1 MDEKINDEVENN
13 DSEVEN
19 NDSIEREKN
28 VGEESDQQKKH
39 ANKIST
45 EESLE
50 NNETTSH
57 EDNMENNK
65 TASNEETTE
74 NNKTA
79 SDEANQE
86 TINTLK
92 KELSENKDKLLRSL
106 AESEN
111 TRKQME
117 KIRIETNK
125 YGVQPLAREIL
136 NVVDNFNRAL
146 NLKDDNKEK
155 GLEEGLTLIQKEILS
170 ILEKFNVKKINALG
184 EDFNANFHQ
193 AMFEKETIEFEDGKV
208 CEIVQDGYTFHDR
221 LLRPV
226 LVGVAKKSDENN
238 NDKKTKESENKK
250 TEE

>member
-1 MDEKINDEVENN
+1 MNKKTNDEVENN
-13 DSEVEN
+13 NSMGTQESADEKIDQTKDKENKILAEESLNKNDTSSDDGSSEN
-19 NDSIEREKN
+19 NETITDK
-28 VGEESDQQKKH
+28 G
-39 ANKIST
+39 
-45 EESLE
+45 SLE
-50 NNETTSH
+50 NNETS
-57 EDNMENNK
+57 
-65 TASNEETTE
+65 SEE
-74 NNKTA
+74 A
-79 SDEANQE
+79 YLE
-86 TINTLK
+86 TVDSLK

-146 NLKDDNKEK
+146 NLKDDNNEK
-155 GLEEGLTLIQKEILS
+155 SLEEGLTLIQKEILS
-170 ILEKFNVKKINALG
+170 ILDKFNVKKINALG

-193 AMFEKETIEFEDGKV
+193 AMFEKETNEFEVGKV

-226 LVGVAKKSDENN
+226 LVGVAKKSNENN
-238 NDKKTKESENKK
+238 NDKKADEDENTKNQEQN
-250 TEE
+250 

>member
-1 MDEKINDEVENN
+1 MDDKTNDKLGQNNSMEQQENIDEKLSQEKGKDNKILDEDISENN
-13 DSEVEN
+13 
-19 NDSIEREKN
+19 
-28 VGEESDQQKKH
+28 ESSGDED
-39 ANKIST
+39 IS
-45 EESLE
+45 E
-50 NNETTSH
+50 NNETSS
-57 EDNMENNK
+57 EGDNL
-65 TASNEETTE
+65 
-74 NNKTA
+74 
-79 SDEANQE
+79 E
-86 TINTLK
+86 TIDSLK

-146 NLKDDNKEK
+146 NLKDDNNEK
-155 GLEEGLTLIQKEILS
+155 GLEEGLNLIQKEILS
-170 ILEKFNVKKINALG
+170 ILEKFNVKKIQALG

-193 AMFEKETIEFEDGKV
+193 AMFEKETNEFEDGKV

-226 LVGVAKKSDENN
+226 LVGVAKKSNENN
-238 NDKKTKESENKK
+238 SDKNIEVDDNTEN
-250 TEE
+250 EEKN

>member
-1 MDEKINDEVENN
+1 MNEKTNNEVENN
-13 DSEVEN
+13 SSMGQKE
-19 NDSIEREKN
+19 S
-28 VGEESDQQKKH
+28 VGEKFDQEKGQE
-39 ANKIST
+39 NKILA
-45 EESLE
+45 EESSE
-50 NNETTSH
+50 NNET
-57 EDNMENNK
+57 
-65 TASNEETTE
+65 
-74 NNKTA
+74 A
-79 SDEANQE
+79 SDEDNLE
-86 TINTLK
+86 TIDSLK

-146 NLKDDNKEK
+146 NLKDDNNEK

-170 ILEKFNVKKINALG
+170 ILEKFNVKKIKALG

-193 AMFEKETIEFEDGKV
+193 AMFEKETNEFEDGKI

-226 LVGVAKKSDENN
+226 LVAVAKKSNENN
-238 NDKKTKESENKK
+238 NDKKVENDGNTKN
-250 TEE
+250 EEQN

>member
-1 MDEKINDEVENN
+1 MNENTNDEVENN
-13 DSEVEN
+13 NSMGAQE
-19 NDSIEREKN
+19 SAGEKI
-28 VGEESDQQKKH
+28 DQTKDQE
-39 ANKIST
+39 NKIFA
-45 EESLE
+45 EESLDKNDTSSDDGRSE
-50 NNETTSH
+50 NKETPS
-57 EDNMENNK
+57 DDGSSENK
-65 TASNEETTE
+65 ETPNEEG
-74 NNKTA
+74 NL
-79 SDEANQE
+79 E
-86 TINTLK
+86 TIDSLK

-146 NLKDDNKEK
+146 NLKDDNNEK
-155 GLEEGLTLIQKEILS
+155 SLEEGLSLIQKEILS
-170 ILEKFNVKKINALG
+170 ILDKFNVKKINALG

-193 AMFEKETIEFEDGKV
+193 AMFEKETNEFEVGKV

-226 LVGVAKKSDENN
+226 LVGVAKKSNENNSDKKAEDDEN
-238 NDKKTKESENKK
+238 KEN
-250 TEE
+250 EEKN

>member
-1 MDEKINDEVENN
+1 MNVKTNDKLGQNNSMEQQENIDEKLSQEKGIDNKILDEDV
-13 DSEVEN
+13 S
-19 NDSIEREKN
+19 EKN
-28 VGEESDQQKKH
+28 ESSGDED
-39 ANKIST
+39 IS
-45 EESLE
+45 E
-50 NNETTSH
+50 NNEISG
-57 EDNMENNK
+57 EGGNL
-65 TASNEETTE
+65 
-74 NNKTA
+74 
-79 SDEANQE
+79 E
-86 TINTLK
+86 TIDSLK

-146 NLKDDNKEK
+146 NLKEDNNEK
-155 GLEEGLTLIQKEILS
+155 GLEEGLNLIQKEILS
-170 ILEKFNVKKINALG
+170 ILEKFNVKKIQALG

-193 AMFEKETIEFEDGKV
+193 AMFEKETNEFEDGKV

-226 LVGVAKKSDENN
+226 LVGVAKKSNENN
-238 NDKKTKESENKK
+238 GDKNIEVDDNTEN
-250 TEE
+250 EEKN

>member
-1 MDEKINDEVENN
+1 MNEKTNDKLGQNNSMEQQENIDEKLNQEKGIDNKILDEDV
-13 DSEVEN
+13 S
-19 NDSIEREKN
+19 EKN
-28 VGEESDQQKKH
+28 ESSGDED
-39 ANKIST
+39 IS
-45 EESLE
+45 EKNESSGDEDISE
-50 NNETTSH
+50 NNEISS
-57 EDNMENNK
+57 EGGNL
-65 TASNEETTE
+65 
-74 NNKTA
+74 
-79 SDEANQE
+79 E
-86 TINTLK
+86 TIDSLK

-146 NLKDDNKEK
+146 NLKDDNNEK
-155 GLEEGLTLIQKEILS
+155 GLEEGLNLIQKEILI
-170 ILEKFNVKKINALG
+170 ILEKFNVKKIQALG

-193 AMFEKETIEFEDGKV
+193 AMFEKETNEFEDGKV

-226 LVGVAKKSDENN
+226 LVGVAKKSNENN
-238 NDKKTKESENKK
+238 GDKNIEVDDHTEN
-250 TEE
+250 EEKN

>member
-1 MDEKINDEVENN
+1 MNEKTDTNEEVENN
-13 DSEVEN
+13 NYMGTQENTGEKIDQTKDHEDKILVEEGLDK
-19 NDSIEREKN
+19 NDTT
-28 VGEESDQQKKH
+28 SD
-39 ANKIST
+39 
-45 EESLE
+45 EGSLE
-50 NNETTSH
+50 NNETLS
-57 EDNMENNK
+57 
-65 TASNEETTE
+65 EEG
-74 NNKTA
+74 NL
-79 SDEANQE
+79 EA
-86 TINTLK
+86 IDSLK

-146 NLKDDNKEK
+146 HLKDDNNEK
-155 GLEEGLTLIQKEILS
+155 SLEEGLNLIQKEILS
-170 ILEKFNVKKINALG
+170 ILDKFNVKKINALG

-193 AMFEKETIEFEDGKV
+193 AMFEKETNEFEVGKV

-226 LVGVAKKSDENN
+226 LVGVAKKSNENN
-238 NDKKTKESENKK
+238 NDKKSENDDNTKN
-250 TEE
+250 EEHN

>member
-1 MDEKINDEVENN
+1 MDEKINDE
-13 DSEVEN
+13 EN
-19 NDSIEREKN
+19 NDSIERDKD

-39 ANKIST
+39 ENKIST

-57 EDNMENNK
+57 EDNLENNK
-65 TASNEETTE
+65 TASNEETSE

-79 SDEANQE
+79 SDEVNQE

-92 KELSENKDKLLRSL
+92 RELSENKDKLLRSL

-170 ILEKFNVKKINALG
+170 ILDKFNVKKINALG

-238 NDKKTKESENKK
+238 NDIKTKDSENKK

>member
-1 MDEKINDEVENN
+1 MNEKTNDKLGQNNSMEQQENIN
-13 DSEVEN
+13 
-19 NDSIEREKN
+19 EKLSQ
-28 VGEESDQQKKH
+28 EKDKD
-39 ANKIST
+39 NKIFDEDIS
-45 EESLE
+45 E
-50 NNETTSH
+50 NNETSGD
-57 EDNMENNK
+57 EDISENN
-65 TASNEETTE
+65 ETSRE
-74 NNKTA
+74 GGNL
-79 SDEANQE
+79 E
-86 TINTLK
+86 TIDSLK

-146 NLKDDNKEK
+146 NLKDDNNEK
-155 GLEEGLTLIQKEILS
+155 GLEEGLNLIQKEILS
-170 ILEKFNVKKINALG
+170 ILEKFNVKKIQALG

-193 AMFEKETIEFEDGKV
+193 AMFEKETNEFEDGKV

-226 LVGVAKKSDENN
+226 LVGVAKKSNENN
-238 NDKKTKESENKK
+238 SDKNIEVDDNTEN
-250 TEE
+250 EEKNL

>member
-1 MDEKINDEVENN
+1 MNEKTNDKLGQNNSMEQQENIDEKL
-13 DSEVEN
+13 SQ
-19 NDSIEREKN
+19 EK
-28 VGEESDQQKKH
+28 GKD
-39 ANKIST
+39 NKILD
-45 EESLE
+45 EDVLE
-50 NNETTSH
+50 NNESSGD
-57 EDNMENNK
+57 EDISENN
-65 TASNEETTE
+65 ETSSE
-74 NNKTA
+74 GDNL
-79 SDEANQE
+79 E
-86 TINTLK
+86 TIDSLK

-146 NLKDDNKEK
+146 NLKDDNNEK
-155 GLEEGLTLIQKEILS
+155 SLEEGLTLIQKEILS
-170 ILEKFNVKKINALG
+170 ILEKFNVKKIQALG

-193 AMFEKETIEFEDGKV
+193 AMFEKETNEFEGGKV

-226 LVGVAKKSDENN
+226 LVGVAKKPNENN
-238 NDKKTKESENKK
+238 NDKKAEDDENKK
-250 TEE
+250 NEE

>member
-1 MDEKINDEVENN
+1 MNEKTNDKLGQNNSMEQQENIDDKLSQEKGKDNKIFDEDISENN
-13 DSEVEN
+13 ETSGDE
-19 NDSIEREKN
+19 DI
-28 VGEESDQQKKH
+28 
-39 ANKIST
+39 
-45 EESLE
+45 LE
-50 NNETTSH
+50 NNETS
-57 EDNMENNK
+57 
-65 TASNEETTE
+65 SEEG
-74 NNKTA
+74 NL
-79 SDEANQE
+79 E
-86 TINTLK
+86 TIDFLK

-146 NLKDDNKEK
+146 SLKDDNNEK
-155 GLEEGLTLIQKEILS
+155 GLEEGLNLIQKEILS
-170 ILEKFNVKKINALG
+170 ILEKFNVKKIQALG

-193 AMFEKETIEFEDGKV
+193 AMFEKETNEFEDGKV

-226 LVGVAKKSDENN
+226 LVGVAKKSNENN
-238 NDKKTKESENKK
+238 SDKNIEVNDHTEN
-250 TEE
+250 EEKN

>member
-1 MDEKINDEVENN
+1 MNEKTNDKLGQNNSMEQQENIDEKL
-13 DSEVEN
+13 SQ
-19 NDSIEREKN
+19 EK
-28 VGEESDQQKKH
+28 GKD
-39 ANKIST
+39 NKILD
-45 EESLE
+45 EDVLE
-50 NNETTSH
+50 NNESSGD
-57 EDNMENNK
+57 EDISENNE
-65 TASNEETTE
+65 SSGDEDISE
-74 NNKTA
+74 NNET
-79 SDEANQE
+79 SSEGDNLE
-86 TINTLK
+86 TIDSLK

-146 NLKDDNKEK
+146 NLKDDNNEK

-170 ILEKFNVKKINALG
+170 ILEKFNVKKIQALG

-193 AMFEKETIEFEDGKV
+193 AMFEKETNEFEDGKV

-226 LVGVAKKSDENN
+226 LVGVAKKSNENN
-238 NDKKTKESENKK
+238 SDKNIEVNDHTEN
-250 TEE
+250 EEKN

>member
-1 MDEKINDEVENN
+1 MNEKINDDVENN
-13 DSEVEN
+13 DSM
-19 NDSIEREKN
+19 RPQEK
-28 VGEESDQQKKH
+28 VSEKIDQTKDQE
-39 ANKIST
+39 NKIFVKKSLDDNDT
-45 EESLE
+45 SRDESSSE
-50 NNETTSH
+50 NNETISDKSSLENKETSSQ
-57 EDNMENNK
+57 EDNLENID
-65 TASNEETTE
+65 S
-74 NNKTA
+74 
-79 SDEANQE
+79 
-86 TINTLK
+86 LK

-155 GLEEGLTLIQKEILS
+155 SLEEGFTLIQKEILS
-170 ILEKFNVKKINALG
+170 ILDKFNVKKINALG

-193 AMFEKETIEFEDGKV
+193 AMFEKETNEFEVGKV

-226 LVGVAKKSDENN
+226 LVGVAKKLNENN
-238 NDKKTKESENKK
+238 NDKKAEDDENKK
-250 TEE
+250 NEE